1 MCIDT
6 NARCLY
12 GPSTSD
18 LSDREIV
25 TVTPPLFYIMRR
37 GCVDLD
43 RRLKNDHRD
52 FNCLVS
58 MKPSLQ
64 TASLGMIF
72 FGPWKVVGLLFRPD
86 LWSLKKHLLEA
97 LSYGMIFFMLDSSRW
112 EISSPGKSFHFS
124 CWEDGNMKNG
134 KKSWNL
140 LETKLGLYFWQVSM
154 SVEVTN

>member
-37 GCVDLD
+37 RSVDLD

-72 FGPWKVVGLLFRPD
+72 FGPWKVVGRGLLFRTD
-86 LWSLKKHLLEA
+86 LWSLKKHLLEV
-97 LSYGMIFFMLDSSRW
+97 LWRCRMVWY
-112 EISSPGKSFHFS
+112 FS
-124 CWEDGNMKNG
+124 CWLVLFQDIKTEFSCFHPLNMKSE
-134 KKSWNL
+134 KDSSCLK
-140 LETKLGLYFWQVSM
+140 
-154 SVEVTN
+154 